1 MNKKSDDVIEGWLL
15 QFFAI
20 IEKEYGHA
28 PERLD
33 MDIRLE
39 NGDLLLVHRT
49 PRDAG
54 GGGDVEVEFVRKLER
69 SSQQ

>member
-1 MNKKSDDVIEGWLL
+1 MNNKSDDVIREWVL

-39 NGDLLLVHRT
+39 NGDVLLVHRT